1 MLAGRIGQILPT
13 VRSSVSKSTR
23 SVSSMLPTVSPTLLG
38 KSSVTSSVEVDG
50 VTNKAHWIRLKVL
63 NWVDQEG
70 RERKWEMAERKT
82 TSKSG
87 VDAVAIVS
95 VLSHPTK
102 PLSIPIVSLHFHPKF
117 TNSLILVTDRRFS
130 NIDRQYKPS
139 ASNYLLDSLM
149 QRRRPKLPLCESC
162 RRKRVTEEQPSRV
175 ESRSFTSERLSYRIQ
190 ECVIIYYPRKDGWK
204 SIAR

>member
-1 MLAGRIGQILPT
+1 MLAGRFGQILPSL
-13 VRSSVSKSTR
+13 RSSVSHSTR

-50 VTNKAHWIRLKVL
+50 VENKAHWLRLKVL

-102 PLSIPIVSLHFHPKF
+102 PLSIPIVSFKF
-117 TNSLILVTDRRFS
+117 PPESTKPADSVTDSRFF
-130 NIDRQYKPS
+130 NIARQSKPS
-139 ASNYLLDSLM
+139 ASNCLLDSSTQMRQL
-149 QRRRPKLPLCESC
+149 RRPPCENC
-162 RRKRVTEEQPSRV
+162 RRKLGMEEKRTKV
-175 ESRSFTSERLSYRIQ
+175 ESRSFTLGRLSYPIQ
-190 ECVIIYYPRKDGWK
+190 EYGFVSPCSEMD
-204 SIAR
+204 